1 MIITCDTCLSR
12 YRYDESRFAGKR
24 VKKVRCTKCLTI
36 FEVENP
42 ALNPA
47 ASSTLRESVEET
59 YVRLADETGVDKK
72 TSAGSRRPP
81 LAAGRPSEDG
91 LELPPGAKLSLAV
104 ISGPAAGTIF
114 PIEKP
119 RVVIGRQDADIVLE
133 DPEVSRHHTAIE
145 VAGENVTLVDL
156 ESTNGTFLGEQAVKV
171 APIGNQQEF
180 TIGGSTLMLIVTH
193 A

>member
-24 VKKVRCTKCLTI
+24 VKKVRCTKCLTV

-47 ASSTLRESVEET
+47 ASTLRESAEET
-59 YVRLADETGVDKK
+59 YVRLADETGVERKA
-72 TSAGSRRPP
+72 AGPRRPP
-81 LAAGRPSEDG
+81 LAGGRPTEDE
-91 LELPPGAKLSLAV
+91 LELPAGAKLSLAV
-104 ISGPAAGTIF
+104 ISGPAAGTMFAID
-114 PIEKP
+114 KP
-119 RVVIGRQDADIVLE
+119 RVVIGRQDADFVLE

-171 APIGNQQEF
+171 APIGHQQEF